1 MSGKVKDKKENL
13 EENKAEENNENG
25 SKKKDL
31 EEKLAKK
38 EERIDQLEEKL
49 AEQEEEL
56 KNYIERIKRIQADF
70 ENYKKRVRREQK
82 EKREKVEDRF
92 LLNIIPIYDN
102 LERAFRN
109 FEHNNDKDS
118 FIEGVEKI
126 FSQFDSFLE
135 DEGVEPIESEGERF
149 DPKKHQALMTVESNV
164 EPNTVVEEFER
175 GYMRNSQVLKP
186 SRVKV
191 SKRKPSEKDKSKGE
205 KMRRDE

>member
-1 MSGKVKDKKENL
+1 MSEKVNDQKKEAEQTKR
-13 EENKAEENNENG
+13 EENKKNEVEEENLKE
-25 SKKKDL
+25 KLAEKEEQIHHL
-31 EEKLAKK
+31 EEKLAQQ
-38 EERIDQLEEKL
+38 DG
-49 AEQEEEL
+49 EL

-82 EKREKVEDRF
+82 EKGEKIEDRF

-109 FEHNNDKDS
+109 FEHNNDRDS

-135 DEGVEPIESEGERF
+135 DESVEPIKAEGERF
-149 DPKKHQALMTVESNV
+149 DPKKHEALMTVESD
-164 EPNTVVEEFER
+164 EDPNTVVEEFER

-191 SKRKPSEKDKSKGE
+191 SKKKPGEKDKSKGE